1 MQDKNLLC
9 AVSYTPLFLLFTSL
23 KRFYQIGSQFLLNR
37 NWMCIWRVVTMGVF
51 FDSGALLAFSAG
63 IISLH
68 WASIGELL
76 ESPYIHITTRR
87 KRKKV

>member
-23 KRFYQIGSQFLLNR
+23 KSFYQIGSQFLLNR
-37 NWMCIWRVVTMGVF
+37 NWMCIWRVVTKGVFDPGFF
-51 FDSGALLAFSAG
+51 FDSGALLAFLAG
-63 IISLH
+63 LISLH

-76 ESPYIHITTRR
+76 ESP
-87 KRKKV
+87 